1 MKEFIKHP
9 MKMGSIAPSSSYL
22 ADKMLEQ
29 INSNNNQFVVELGP
43 GTGAITKHILPKL
56 SNLNQFLGIEINIEM
71 IKYLENEFPSIKIA
85 PISAEKLNIYLVEN
99 GLPSPSHIISGLPWA
114 IFNDDLQEA
123 ILASIAASLKSD
135 GVFTTYAYVHALQ
148 LKTAKNFRKR
158 LSKFFENIEVTSP
171 VWMNIPPAIVYH
183 CRLK

>member
-9 MKMGSIAPSSSYL
+9 MKMGSIAPSSSFL

-29 INSNNNQFVVELGP
+29 ISTQNSEFVIELGP

-56 SNLNQFLGIEINIEM
+56 SNNRQFLGIEINIEM
-71 IKYLENEFPSIKIA
+71 IKFLENEFPGIKIA

-99 GLPSPSHIISGLPWA
+99 GLPKASHIVSGLPWA

-123 ILASIAASLKSD
+123 ILASIAASLKPD

-158 LSKFFENIEVTSP
+158 LSSFFSNIEVTSP

-183 CRLK
+183 CRKK